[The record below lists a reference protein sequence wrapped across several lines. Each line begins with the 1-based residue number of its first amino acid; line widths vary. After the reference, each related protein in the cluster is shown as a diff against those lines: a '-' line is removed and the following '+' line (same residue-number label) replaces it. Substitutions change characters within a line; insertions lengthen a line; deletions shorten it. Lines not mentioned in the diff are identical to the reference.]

1 MELILNGYK
10 TYLISLVV
18 VIFVQLLSIAICVD
32 SRPRC
37 FDRRDLSMRGVS
49 SCPVD
54 SFSFR
59 ENGRL
64 RSSFVSLLSSELAL
78 SMKELELS
86 FLLKKSG
93 GEAAMRKN
101 STSSLIDTL
110 RNPQKI
116 ALEEK
121 IKRAQDRIKLAKKY
135 IYEQE
140 LSAKLEH
147 LKMRKAEPDKSGS

>member
-1 MELILNGYK
+1 MKGYRI
-10 TYLISLVV
+10 YVISLAV
-18 VIFVQLLSIAICVD
+18 VIFVQLLSIAFCVE
-32 SRPRC
+32 SRSTC
-37 FDRRDLSMRGVS
+37 FDRRDLSMRQVIGRQ
-49 SCPVD
+49 VD

-64 RSSFVSLLSSELAL
+64 RSSFVSFLSSELAI

-86 FLLKKSG
+86 FLLKKNG
-93 GEAAMRKN
+93 GKAAMRKN
-101 STSSLIDTL
+101 STSSQIDTL
-110 RNPQKI
+110 TNPQEI

-147 LKMRKAEPDKSGS
+147 LKTRKKETDKSGS